1 MHHQYQYLTIAKTL
15 ARLFQSSLS
24 AEMDSSVRQAYL
36 NPMRPENTVDDFV
49 ICDPVLGL
57 TIGHMFTPD

>member
-1 MHHQYQYLTIAKTL
+1 
-15 ARLFQSSLS
+15 
-24 AEMDSSVRQAYL
+24 VRQAYL